1 MEDNSKIILIIEDD
15 AGLSELLVE
24 RIEGIGYKT
33 MCMSS
38 AHDAID
44 WLTENKPFLMTLDY
58 NLPDL
63 NGEEFI
69 HELRKRKLHVP
80 HFIVSTGQGDESV
93 AVEMMKLGAKDYI
106 IKDSNLLDLII
117 LVIRK
122 VAREIENENKLKQAE
137 QALIESN
144 QFNKQ
149 IIRSAQEGIIVY
161 DLNLNYQVWNPFMEK
176 LTGIPF
182 YEVVGKKFLE
192 LFPFLGDIGVNL
204 ILEKALQGTNIQ
216 ERDIFLNIP
225 STGKSGWITET
236 TAPLLSTSG
245 EIVGVITTVRNITE
259 RKLAEEKLKADEILL
274 KELNADKDR
283 FISILAHDL
292 KSPFNLILGY
302 LDLLTEKVREYDI
315 NTIENQINI
324 IFNTAQN
331 TYKLLEDIL
340 LWARTQSGK
349 IPFEPKKLNFS
360 DIYNNIL
367 DTLKLNADA
376 KNITIKCSRSSD
388 IYLFADSE
396 MLKTTLRNLI
406 SNAIKFTNNG
416 GEIIINING
425 DTDNITISVS
435 DNGVG
440 INPKVLTS
448 LFDISHVHTTEGT
461 ANEKGTGLG
470 LLICKDFVEK
480 HGGKI
485 WVESQ
490 IGIGSTFYFNIP
502 KKTHKNNL
510 SEE

>member
-1 MEDNSKIILIIEDD
+1 MEDSSKIILIIEDD
-15 AGLSELLVE
+15 SGLSELLAE
-24 RIEGIGYKT
+24 RIKGIGYKT
-33 MCMSS
+33 MCIFS
-38 AHDAID
+38 AYDAID
-44 WLTENKPFLMTLDY
+44 WLTNNTPFLMTLDY

-63 NGEEFI
+63 NAQEFI
-69 HELRKRKLHVP
+69 HELKKRKLHIP

-106 IKDSNLLDLII
+106 IKDSKLLDMII
-117 LVIRK
+117 LVIKK

-144 QFNKQ
+144 QFNNQ

-182 YEVVGKKFLE
+182 YEVVGKQLLE
-192 LFPFLGDIGVNL
+192 VIPFLGDTNVDPMLN
-204 ILEKALQGTNIQ
+204 KALQGTNIH

-236 TAPLLSTSG
+236 TAPLISTSG

-302 LDLLTEKVREYDI
+302 LDLLTENVRVYDI

-349 IPFEPKKLNFS
+349 IPFEPKKLNIN
-360 DIYNNIL
+360 DICNSIL

-376 KNITIKCSRSSD
+376 KNITIIRSIPSD

-396 MLKTTLRNLI
+396 MLKTILRNLI
-406 SNAIKFTNNG
+406 SNAIKFTYVG
-416 GEIIINING
+416 GSITINTLG
-425 DTDNITISVS
+425 DIDDITISVS

-440 INPKVLTS
+440 ISPKVQAS
-448 LFDISHVHTTEGT
+448 LFDISNVHTTEGT

-485 WVESQ
+485 WVESEV
-490 IGIGSTFYFNIP
+490 GMGSAFYFNIP
-502 KKTHKNNL
+502 NKNAQNDNP
-510 SEE
+510 

>member
-1 MEDNSKIILIIEDD
+1 MDDNSKTILIIEGDSV
-15 AGLSELLVE
+15 LNELLSE

-33 MCMSS
+33 MRMFS
-38 AHDAID
+38 ARDAVD
-44 WLTENKPFLMTLDY
+44 WLTKNTPFLMTLDY

-63 NGEEFI
+63 NAEEFI
-69 HELRKRKLHVP
+69 IELKKRKLHIP

-122 VAREIENENKLKQAE
+122 VAREIENESKLKLAE
-137 QALIESN
+137 QALVESN

-161 DLNLNYQVWNPFMEK
+161 DLKLNYQVWNPFMEK

-182 YEVVGKKFLE
+182 YEVVGKQLLE
-192 LFPFLGDIGVNL
+192 VFPSLGDTGVSP

-216 ERDIFLNIP
+216 ERDIFLSIP

-236 TAPLLSTSG
+236 TAPLISTSG

-315 NTIENQINI
+315 NTIEDQINI
-324 IFNTAQN
+324 IFNSAQN

-349 IPFEPKKLNFS
+349 IPFQPKKLNFNS
-360 DIYNNIL
+360 ICNDILN
-367 DTLKLNADA
+367 TLRLNADA
-376 KNITIKCSRSSD
+376 KNITITHSSLND
-388 IYLFADSE
+388 IYLFADPE

-406 SNAIKFTNNG
+406 SNAIKFTNIG
-416 GEIIINING
+416 GEIIISTYESI
-425 DTDNITISVS
+425 DNIIISVS
-435 DNGVG
+435 DNGIG
-440 INPKVLTS
+440 INPKILPN
-448 LFDISHVHTTEGT
+448 LFDISQVHTTEGT

-480 HGGKI
+480 HDGKI
-485 WVESQ
+485 WVESEV
-490 IGIGSTFYFNIP
+490 GKGSSFYFNIP
-502 KKTHKNNL
+502 FKIANKDVL
-510 SEE
+510 

>member
-15 AGLSELLVE
+15 SGLSELLAE

-33 MCMSS
+33 KCIFS
-38 AHDAID
+38 AYDAIE
-44 WLTENKPFLMTLDY
+44 WLTNNTPFLMTLDY

-63 NGEEFI
+63 NAQEFI
-69 HELRKRKLHVP
+69 HELKKRKLHIP

-106 IKDSNLLDLII
+106 IKDSKLLDMII

-137 QALIESN
+137 QALVESN
-144 QFNKQ
+144 QFNMQ

-182 YEVVGKKFLE
+182 YEVVGKQLLE
-192 LFPFLGDIGVNL
+192 VFPSLGDTGVSP
-204 ILEKALQGTNIQ
+204 IIEKALQGTNIQ
-216 ERDIFLNIP
+216 ERDIFLSIP
-225 STGKSGWITET
+225 TTGKTGWITET
-236 TAPLLSTSG
+236 TAPLLNTSG

-292 KSPFNLILGY
+292 KSPFNIILGY
-302 LDLLTEKVREYDI
+302 LDLLTEKLRDYDI
-315 NTIENQINI
+315 DRIEDQIKI
-324 IFNTAQN
+324 IFNSAQN

-349 IPFEPKKLNFS
+349 IPFEPKRLNFNS
-360 DIYNNIL
+360 ICNEIL
-367 DTLKLNADA
+367 DTLRLNADA
-376 KNITIKCSRSSD
+376 KNISIVSSMSGD
-388 IYLFADSE
+388 IFLFADHE
-396 MLKTTLRNLI
+396 MLKTILRNLI
-406 SNAIKFTNNG
+406 SNAIKFTYVG
-416 GEIIINING
+416 GRIIINIIEVI
-425 DTDNITISVS
+425 DDLTISVS

-440 INPKVLTS
+440 INPKVQVR
-448 LFDISHVHTTEGT
+448 LFDISNVHTTEGT

-485 WVESQ
+485 WVESEV
-490 IGIGSTFYFNIP
+490 GMGSTFYFSIP
-502 KKTHKNNL
+502 NKKTQKDNL
-510 SEE
+510 